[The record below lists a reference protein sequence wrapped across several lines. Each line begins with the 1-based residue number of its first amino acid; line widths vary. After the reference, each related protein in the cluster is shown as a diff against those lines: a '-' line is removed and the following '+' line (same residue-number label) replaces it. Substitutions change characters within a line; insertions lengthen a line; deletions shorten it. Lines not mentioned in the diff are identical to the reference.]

1 MRGYVSDKD
10 TIRVARQR
18 AVWRWTDLQH
28 AIRVDRGCS
37 EATAQRAIKR
47 AAHAGLLLHHETSYQ
62 VTEDADRLL
71 EAPYAYHRLD
81 RHAFLL
87 IMAERRAW
95 AYTELMHE
103 VCVRLDTTEASVI
116 RSFRY
121 GRDFGYIRR
130 TTDHRWALT
139 RLCRQQLAMWGRLEG
154 AEGFRFAAF
163 LSGHPKR
170 GFTRWVAGSTD
181 GESENIGERFPLAPA
196 RQLWRDSSLR
206 QR

>member
-18 AVWRWTDLQH
+18 LAWRWTDLQH
-28 AIRVDRGCS
+28 AIRVDRECS

-47 AAHAGLLLHHETSYQ
+47 AVHAGLLLHHDATYQ
-62 VTEDADRLL
+62 VADNADVLL

-87 IMAERRAW
+87 VMAERRAW
-95 AYTELMHE
+95 GYTELMHE

-130 TTDHRWALT
+130 TDDHRWALT
-139 RLCRQQLAMWGRLEG
+139 QLGREQLAMWGRLEG

-163 LSGHPKR
+163 LSGHPRR
-170 GFTRWVAGSTD
+170 GFTRWSTPSTD
-181 GESENIGERFPLAPA
+181 TGPETFGQRFPFAPA
-196 RQLWRDSSLR
+196 GQLWRHPYR
-206 QR
+206 RR